1 VGTYEGDK
9 QRMANILTA
18 TIAITGTRPL
28 LWNRFGPDTIPVG
41 GRRERSGVAGNDPD
55 EWKRSVRITT
65 ENQLYLDPTA
75 IFGCLRDAAR
85 YTPRKRG
92 TLQPFVAATLQVRDE
107 RVLVDRFLP
116 AHPSTDATQPVYL
129 DIRSVRNPA
138 TRGRNVRYRVAAA
151 PGWRTI
157 FTIEWDLTI
166 VSRQELLAVLL
177 DAGRFVGL
185 GDGRTVGFGR
195 FTCDL
200 DHDVTLIEGERP
212 A

>member
-1 VGTYEGDK
+1 MG
-9 QRMANILTA
+9 NILTA
-18 TIAITGTRPL
+18 TVTITGTRPL
-28 LWNRFGPDTIPVG
+28 LWNRFGPDTIPVD
-41 GRRERSGVAGNDPD
+41 GRRERSGVAGHDPS
-55 EWKRSVRITT
+55 EWKRSVRMTDAH
-65 ENQLYLDPTA
+65 QLYLDPTA

-92 TLQPFVAATLQVRDE
+92 TLQPFVAATLQVLDA

-116 AHPSTDATQPVYL
+116 DQPSTDSTQPVYI
-129 DIRSVRNPA
+129 DVRSVRNPA

-151 PGWRTI
+151 PGWQTP
-157 FTIEWDLTI
+157 FTIQWDVTI

-185 GDGRTVGFGR
+185 GDGRAVGFGR

-200 DHDVTLIEGERP
+200 AHDVTMTEG
-212 A
+212 

>member
-1 VGTYEGDK
+1 
-9 QRMANILTA
+9 MANILTA

-55 EWKRSVRITT
+55 EWKRSVRITA

-116 AHPSTDATQPVYL
+116 AQPSTDATQPVYL

-138 TRGRNVRYRVAAA
+138 TRARNVRYRVAAA
-151 PGWRTI
+151 AGWQTT
-157 FTIEWDLTI
+157 FTIQWDVTI

-185 GDGRTVGFGR
+185 GDGRAVGFGR

-200 DHDVTLIEGERP
+200 DHDVTLTEGARP
-212 A
+212 ASSGTNGGTF